1 MRRSRVSGGLPAAL
15 SRRQARA
22 PSFLALALLLAC
34 APYSA
39 LGLFTCTRQDTT
51 CAALGDFWEA
61 TGGPGWQNRSGWEQA
76 AAGVATDYCSFACL
90 VCDAAGV
97 LRQLC
102 VSCTL
107 RH

>member
-1 MRRSRVSGGLPAAL
+1 MRLSRASGGLPAAL